1 MRPKREREIPMK
13 KRALR
18 FETLEERQL
27 LAVTAGLNAA
37 GLPEPTEAAPAG
49 QRVGDVCISSPI
61 DVDGDGFIGPSELS
75 YMSFAW
81 FSADGTENWN
91 PASDIDGDGFVG
103 PGDYALLSSYWF
115 RTNEALPESAKS
127 YEIYPSNTENWLLFG
142 DRVSKI
148 TPRNGT
154 LTLDARTG
162 ELEAVCDYEGFAD
175 SLRVTAD
182 FKTTDTASEFK
193 AGLEL
198 AVQESGS
205 RYYAEMQPDRVCL
218 YHIGNNGQMTLL
230 DGAFCSFALNETYTV
245 WGQVSDG
252 TVSFGIGEETLISAA
267 DSRLSGGMVGFSA
280 SAGVNL
286 FSSIKVENNPDP
298 AGAPTSRIGDVYVYA
313 QFVENGVPLDEP
325 IVSYEIYPSN
335 IENWLL
341 FGEKISKVTA
351 RSGSLTVDART
362 GALEAVC
369 DYGAFPDDLLVI
381 ADYRSTDPTVSSAA
395 GIELAVQESG
405 ARYYAEFTT
414 GAVSLYYI
422 SEGGQ
427 MTLLANKANT
437 LAYNRTYTVWAQL
450 AGGRLACGIGGDV
463 LLSVSNTRLSGG
475 MVGFYAS
482 EGASVFQNIGIY
494 TGDDLYD
501 TGPTPEEENA
511 ELRAEVVAYMRSMAT
526 VKWTPAADITY
537 YNPDYG
543 VMFKAG
549 QTYYGVPYSQKVR
562 SGSYESFSS
571 YLNADGVYTGPTGST
586 SYIGSDCSSAV
597 SMAWRVFDPSLSLL
611 GTYYMFPGRGK
622 IVAVG
627 NYSLTSGSRTAQVGS
642 DNGRDVMYAAYACLQ
657 PGDAVLWYKDTGGH
671 VRLITSVDAA
681 NQCVYVIE
689 QSGSAGYETPIAGN
703 STWRVDR
710 KITFASLYDNGYI
723 PISHSGLQIG

>member
-1 MRPKREREIPMK
+1 MRPKLEREIPMK

-437 LAYNRTYTVWAQL
+437 LAYNRTYTVWAQVV
-450 AGGRLACGIGGDV
+450 GGQVACGVGDLVIGAKD
-463 LLSVSNTRLSGG
+463 TRLSGG

-482 EGASVFQNIGIY
+482 EGANVFQNIGVTPDPDKANIPS
-494 TGDDLYD
+494 DVPV
-501 TGPTPEEENA
+501 PTPVENA
-511 ELRAEVVAYMRSMAT
+511 EQVVWDYLYQKIGNA
-526 VKWTPAADITY
+526 
-537 YNPDYG
+537 YG
-543 VMFKAG
+543 VAG
-549 QTYYGVPYSQKVR
+549 LMGNLNAE
-562 SGSYESFSS
+562 SGGFRANNLQNSYERSLGMS
-571 YLNADGVYTGPTGST
+571 DDEYTA
-586 SYIGSDCSSAV
+586 AV
-597 SMAWRVFDPSLSLL
+597 DN
-611 GTYYMFPGRGK
+611 GTYTNF
-622 IVAVG
+622 VH
-627 NYSLTSGSRTAQVGS
+627 
-642 DNGRDVMYAAYACLQ
+642 D
-657 PGDAVLWYKDTGGH
+657 
-671 VRLITSVDAA
+671 
-681 NQCVYVIE
+681 
-689 QSGSAGYETPIAGN
+689 SAGYGIAQWTFW
-703 STWRVDR
+703 SR
-710 KITFASLYDNGYI
+710 KQALYDFARSQGASIGDLYMQLDYLWYELSVKYSTLAPALKNAASVRDASDVI
-723 PISHSGLQIG
+723 LLQFERPKDQSEAAQIRRASYGQTFYDRHAG

>member
-1 MRPKREREIPMK
+1 MK
-13 KRALR
+13 KRVLR
-18 FETLEERQL
+18 FESLEDRRL
-27 LAVTAGLNAA
+27 LAVAA
-37 GLPEPTEAAPAG
+37 GLETPFPEPTAAVPAG
-49 QRVGDVCISSPI
+49 AAVGDVYIASTL
-61 DVDGDGFIGPSELS
+61 DADGDGFIGPAELS
-75 YMSFAW
+75 YMSHAW
-81 FSADGTENWN
+81 FASDGGDRWN
-91 PASDIDGDGFVG
+91 PASDLDGDGFVG

-115 RTNEALPESAKS
+115 KTNDGLPESTRS
-127 YEIYPSNTENWLLFG
+127 YQIYPSDIGNWILFG
-142 DRVSKI
+142 DQVSKI
-148 TPRNGT
+148 SARGGT
-154 LTLDARTG
+154 LTLDAG
-162 ELEAVCDYEGFAD
+162 GGGLEAVCDYDAFPEN
-175 SLRVTAD
+175 LRVTAD
-182 FKTTDTASEFK
+182 FKT
-193 AGLEL
+193 AG
-198 AVQESGS
+198 V
-205 RYYAEMQPDRVCL
+205 
-218 YHIGNNGQMTLL
+218 
-230 DGAFCSFALNETYTV
+230 
-245 WGQVSDG
+245 
-252 TVSFGIGEETLISAA
+252 SAA
-267 DSRLSGGMVGFSA
+267 F
-280 SAGVNL
+280 
-286 FSSIKVENNPDP
+286 
-298 AGAPTSRIGDVYVYA
+298 
-313 QFVENGVPLDEP
+313 Q
-325 IVSYEIYPSN
+325 
-335 IENWLL
+335 
-341 FGEKISKVTA
+341 
-351 RSGSLTVDART
+351 
-362 GALEAVC
+362 
-369 DYGAFPDDLLVI
+369 
-381 ADYRSTDPTVSSAA
+381 A

-405 ARYYAEFTT
+405 ARYCAEIQPDR
-414 GAVSLYYI
+414 ACLYYVDG
-422 SEGGQ
+422 SGR
-427 MTLLANKANT
+427 MSLLDGAFYTFSPNE
-437 LAYNRTYTVWAQL
+437 TYTVWVQKSDSFL
-450 AGGRLACGIGGDV
+450 SFGVGSGTLI
-463 LLSVSNTRLSGG
+463 SVSDARLSGG
-475 MVGFYAS
+475 QVGFYAS

-627 NYSLTSGSRTAQVGS
+627 NYNLTSGSRTAQVVS

>member
-1 MRPKREREIPMK
+1 MK
-13 KRALR
+13 KRTLR

-27 LAVTAGLNAA
+27 LAVTAGLGTAA
-37 GLPEPTEAAPAG
+37 LPAPTAAEPPGL
-49 QRVGDVCISSPI
+49 RVGDVYISSPI
-61 DVDGDGFIGPSELS
+61 DVDGDGFIGPAELS

-81 FSADGTENWN
+81 FSADGSENWN

-115 RTNEALPESAKS
+115 QTNEALPESAKS
-127 YEIYPSNTENWLLFG
+127 FEIYPSNIENWYLFG
-142 DRVSKI
+142 DKISKI
-148 TPRNGT
+148 STRGGT
-154 LTLDARTG
+154 LSLDARSG
-162 ELEAVCDYEGFAD
+162 ELEAVCDYDGFAD
-175 SLRVTAD
+175 NLRVTAD
-182 FKTTDTASEFK
+182 FKTTDTASPFK
-193 AGLEL
+193 AGIEL

-218 YHIGNNGQMTLL
+218 YHIGDNGQMTLL
-230 DGAFCSFALNETYTV
+230 EGAFCPFSLNETYTV

-252 TVSFGIGEETLISAA
+252 TVSFGVGEDTLISVA
-267 DSRLSGGMVGFSA
+267 DSRLSGGKVGFSA
-280 SAGVNL
+280 SGGVNF
-286 FSSIKVENNPDP
+286 FSNIKAENNPEP
-298 AGAPTSRIGDVYVYA
+298 AGAPTNRVGDVYIYA
-313 QFVENGVPLDEP
+313 RFVENGVPLDEP
-325 IVSYEIYPSN
+325 AVSYEIYPSN
-335 IENWLL
+335 IENWFL
-341 FGEKISKVTA
+341 FGDKISKVTA
-351 RSGSLTVDART
+351 RSGSLTIDART
-362 GALEAVC
+362 DALEAVC
-369 DYGAFPDDLLVI
+369 DYGAFPDDLLVV
-381 ADYRSTDPTVSSAA
+381 ADYRSTDRTVSSAA

-414 GAVSLYYI
+414 AAVSLYYAD
-422 SEGGQ
+422 EGGT
-427 MTLLANKANT
+427 MTLLASKANS
-437 LAYNRTYTVWAQL
+437 LNYNQTYSVWAQS
-450 AGGRLACGIGGDV
+450 ADGRLACGIGGDV
-463 LLSVSNTRLSGG
+463 LLSVRETRLSGG

-482 EGASVFQNIGIY
+482 DGVNVFQNIGVY

-501 TGPTPEEENA
+501 TGLTPEEENA

-526 VKWTPAADITY
+526 IKWTPASDITY

-543 VMFKAG
+543 AMFKAG

-562 SGSYESFSS
+562 SGSYEKFSS
-571 YLNADGVYTGPTGST
+571 YLNADGVYTGPTDST
-586 SYIGSDCSSAV
+586 TYIGSDCSSAV

-627 NYSLTSGSRTAQVGS
+627 DYSLTSGSRTAQVVS

-671 VRLITSVDAA
+671 VRLITSVDTA
-681 NQCVYVIE
+681 NQCIYVIE

-723 PISHSGLQIG
+723 PISHSGLQIS